1 LLSISFL
8 QAMPRAILILLILV
22 LAVTPPAR
30 AQYGSA
36 VNGVTVNVN
45 AITQIRVIG
54 GAVAF
59 NITDAIVVAG
69 QNTMTL
75 TSSATQLQ
83 WATNSGLRKV
93 TVQTN
98 LGAPKFTLRL
108 LASAPTQ
115 GTAAP
120 EVTMST
126 VPTDLMLNIGRT
138 LGSAVL
144 QYTAVALAT
153 QGTGTDIHTITFTVT
168 VQ

>member
-1 LLSISFL
+1 
-8 QAMPRAILILLILV
+8 MPRTILILLLLV

-54 GAVAF
+54 GAVGF

-75 TSSATQLQ
+75 TNSATQLQ
-83 WATNSGLRKV
+83 WATNSGSRKI

-98 LGAPKFTLRL
+98 LGSQLFALRL
-108 LASAPTQ
+108 LATSPTQ
-115 GTAAP
+115 GSSSP
-120 EVTMST
+120 EVTVST
-126 VPTDLMLNIGRT
+126 IPTDHMLNIGRT
-138 LGSAVL
+138 LGSCTL
-144 QYTAVALAT
+144 LYTAEALAT